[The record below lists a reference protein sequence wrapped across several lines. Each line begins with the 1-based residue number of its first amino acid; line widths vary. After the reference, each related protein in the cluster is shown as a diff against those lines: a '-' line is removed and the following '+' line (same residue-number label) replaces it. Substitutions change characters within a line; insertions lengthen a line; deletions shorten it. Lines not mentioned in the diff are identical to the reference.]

1 MWSQFW
7 HTLGQLKT
15 VNLWYLWIFSR
26 CNLSVEIGS
35 EMVPSVFNC
44 TNPVPSVFHCWTEK
58 AVGITTITSGFHLRQ
73 SETLRSLRHYQ
84 WAHCQGHHTINCLE
98 ETGVQRGNTWWSF
111 FKRWELK
118 SLSSVRLTLE
128 LFQRQD
134 CGNLWESVSGPSW
147 ARGYCL
153 ELTWTQLMMAS
164 KLQVLVYDIPS
175 STTAIWTTKI
185 KQGVSFI
192 AADKVYT
199 STNKTTMVW
208 IETELFFFF
217 TWWMRLMFTWV
228 LWRWVASTVILVPK
242 PFGGRWLR
250 RWTAV
255 RR

>member
-1 MWSQFW
+1 
-7 HTLGQLKT
+7 
-15 VNLWYLWIFSR
+15 
-26 CNLSVEIGS
+26 
-35 EMVPSVFNC
+35 MVPSVFNC
-44 TNPVPSVFHCWTEK
+44 TKPVPSAFHCWTEK
-58 AVGITTITSGFHLRQ
+58 AVGITTITSGFHFRQ

-118 SLSSVRLTLE
+118 SLSSVRPTLE

-164 KLQVLVYDIPS
+164 KLQVLVYDILS

-185 KQGVSFI
+185 KQGMSFI

-208 IETELFFFF
+208 IEMELFFFF
-217 TWWMRLMFTWV
+217 TRWMRLMFTCV
-228 LWRWVASTVILVPK
+228 LWRWVASTVILVPE
-242 PFGGRWLR
+242 PFGGRWPR

-255 RR
+255 WR